1 VEPEIVARVNGE
13 PVTRS
18 DLQRMLADPLM
29 QYQFER
35 EPGSQKADGKE
46 EERLALQKL
55 IHRHLILQEARRR
68 NITVTE
74 QDFDQTLTALRR
86 RFADVRSFGVWMKER
101 GLDDRSL
108 FDTIRTEMV
117 MRRVMT
123 ALVERI
129 RPTEVEVQAYY
140 ETHKEDLT
148 IGEEVRLRI
157 IAVKSNKAAEEIL
170 AALRKGENFSRLAR
184 ARSLGLHAAQGG
196 DMGWVGLQTL
206 PAPLQRAVEK
216 LKTGD
221 VGGPLQ
227 KSADEFLI
235 VGLEGRRPVRAKSSA
250 EARPE
255 IERRL
260 LHEKQ
265 QEAIQTWLKEQ
276 ENKSK
281 IELFLPPG

>member
-1 VEPEIVARVNGE
+1 
-13 PVTRS
+13 
-18 DLQRMLADPLM
+18 MLADPLM

-35 EPGSQKADGKE
+35 EPGSQKADSKE

-55 IHRHLILQEARRR
+55 IHRLLILQEARRR

-108 FDTIRTEMV
+108 FDMIRTEML

-129 RPTEVEVQAYY
+129 RPTEVEAQAYY

-157 IAVKSNKAAEEIL
+157 IVVKSRKAAEEIL

-196 DMGWVGLQTL
+196 DMGWVSLQTL
-206 PAPLQRAVEK
+206 PSPLQRAVEK
-216 LKTGD
+216 LKTDD